1 MKDLFNRL
9 MAKINQAKKPAPSK
23 KIGKPAN
30 KLKQIMLAVIAVLVM
45 LIAAAY
51 FLFETEITATY
62 SSVMQYFGD
71 EAPPVQATHAAPP
84 RLPVKAP
91 NSATLPSSAV
101 AATSTVMS
109 ISSASAIITTSDVA
123 AVSAIP
129 SVPNAQS
136 SVVQI
141 DPTFDTETPNT
152 TVINTESSVPPPTH
166 KNTAFRPH
174 NRDIRHCLSLKTNEA
189 IARCV
194 YPK

>member
-1 MKDLFNRL
+1 MKEFFKRL
-9 MAKINQAKKPAPSK
+9 TAKITQAKQQTPSK
-23 KIGKPAN
+23 KVGKPSSKLN
-30 KLKQIMLAVIAVLVM
+30 KILVAVIAVLIM
-45 LIAAAY
+45 LFAAAY
-51 FLFETEITATY
+51 FLFETEISATY

-71 EAPPVQATHAAPP
+71 DAPPVQATHAAPP
-84 RLPVKAP
+84 PPPVKAP
-91 NSATLPSSAV
+91 ISATLPSSAV
-101 AATSTVMS
+101 AATSAVMS
-109 ISSASAIITTSDVA
+109 TSSASAIMATSDVA
-123 AVSAIP
+123 AVSAIS

-152 TVINTESSVPPPTH
+152 TVINTESSVPPSTH
-166 KNTAFRPH
+166 RNTAFRPH